1 MNVNKKAQNMIKH
14 QLDTFAKNE
23 STFAA
28 LPNEFPNELQEKV
41 KVLNYLH
48 MLCEA
53 AESIT
58 VYTKQ
63 INKREAKNDN

>member
-1 MNVNKKAQNMIKH
+1 MNKMNVNKKAQNMIKR
-14 QLDTFAKNE
+14 QLDTYARTA
-23 STFAA
+23 SSLTAS
-28 LPNEFPNELQEKV
+28 PNEFQDRV

-63 INKREAKNDN
+63 INKRETKNDN

>member
-1 MNVNKKAQNMIKH
+1 MNKMNVNKKAQNMIKR
-14 QLDTFAKNE
+14 QLDTYAR
-23 STFAA
+23 SASSLTSS
-28 LPNEFPNELQEKV
+28 PNEFQDRV